1 VAPLQALEV
10 GKLRK
15 RIGDFDK
22 KQSDF
27 RDNFKTIRFF
37 KFPCRRPY
45 HYLQMSNDM
54 IDQMEADM
62 KTLQA
67 RISFYTI
74 HCISRIQSFFH
85 PFRTILQHVKHF
97 HF

>member
-1 VAPLQALEV
+1 MEV

-22 KQSDF
+22 KQSEF

-37 KFPCRRPY
+37 KFACRRPY

-62 KTLQA
+62 KMLQVLKYEPTTLMLQK
-67 RISFYTI
+67 
-74 HCISRIQSFFH
+74 SRPFF
-85 PFRTILQHVKHF
+85 
-97 HF
+97 